1 MSDEHEH
8 EDEFDQDDLPEVPII
23 VTKSNGGDLDDE
35 AFLLG
40 CSYGALEV
48 LVEMELPMIVA
59 VVDDRLLEQLDLLTM
74 AGGYTCTDT
83 PHEEYEGAS
92 NIIMVLADRSITS
105 DTIPDWF
112 TDTK

>member
-1 MSDEHEH
+1 LTNEEHDEI
-8 EDEFDQDDLPEVPII
+8 DDDLPEVPII

>member
-1 MSDEHEH
+1 MTNEEHDEI
-8 EDEFDQDDLPEVPII
+8 DDDLPEVPII

>member
-1 MSDEHEH
+1 
-8 EDEFDQDDLPEVPII
+8 
-23 VTKSNGGDLDDE
+23 
-35 AFLLG
+35 
-40 CSYGALEV
+40 
-48 LVEMELPMIVA
+48 MELPMIVA